1 MNYNRAGAPPSQ
13 NLTPQQLAAQR
24 QRMSML
30 PPQFQNLS
38 PQQLQELRNKPQFQ
52 NMMRQYQRQMA
63 QQQMSQ
69 QADSRPGS
77 TPANMYNSMGQT
89 AASSMNMNMG
99 GANRI
104 NDPLPM
110 SGSINPSMGMN
121 ANALQN
127 ASGMLQMQNRNPQSS
142 FMQQQAKQSSQMSQ
156 SLQRSGMASIPGNV
170 GMGPNTMGSA
180 NGMSGP
186 LMGGPQRYAALL
198 AQQRQITTQ
207 GAIPGLVNV
216 PNTTGG
222 SNFTPNFQPLEP
234 PFPTKGAQP
243 RSGTP
248 TGLVKEKVRVPP
260 QFAPDALQKITLTP
274 LTSLNEWS
282 EKLKKEDKTVPLD
295 VKLYED
301 IIKKDDFYLR
311 KNLLQN
317 QLTKEL
323 IDRMTRDVKSFGTI
337 KQLRMGAI
345 NAAAK
350 NQYNNSI
357 WGEGYLGYGNGV
369 TNSATQV
376 VMPLQNK
383 CFAKPGQLAMRDE
396 DLNRKVM
403 KNAKATKQIVPIRL
417 EFDQER
423 DRFKLRDTF
432 LWDLSDTSYPI
443 EALVRNLIDDYSFIS
458 EINFQTV
465 MQSVNEQIKEYRPKP
480 LNAIGE
486 IRIPIKI
493 DLLINNTQ
501 FTDQFEWDILSDK
514 DGDPEEFASVLCDE
528 LSLPGDFATAIS
540 FSIREQSQM
549 YLKALS
555 LVGYTFDGS
564 HIREDEIK
572 SHMAPPLRI
581 QNSDMGHDED
591 FLTTLRTPSMLSDY
605 SPAVNRVSQLEIEK
619 IEKEMERDSRR
630 RRRHNN
636 DGAFSYNEN
645 GPNLFGSLGR
655 GTASRRSA
663 LHNSRGVK
671 TTIPDLADV
680 PKTFRTPLPSSVLPC
695 GIDLGAPEIYSYN
708 ELVVNR
714 TQIPNPEFKP
724 PAPPGMV
731 TVFKDSAGSF
741 FVKIKSRRLRR

>member
-1 MNYNRAGAPPSQ
+1 
-13 NLTPQQLAAQR
+13 
-24 QRMSML
+24 ML

-52 NMMRQYQRQMA
+52 NMIRQYYHRQQMA

-69 QADSRPGS
+69 QGEVRPGS
-77 TPANMYNSMGQT
+77 NPASMYNSMGQN
-89 AASSMNMNMG
+89 ASMNMKMA
-99 GANRI
+99 GAAKMS
-104 NDPLPM
+104 DALPM
-110 SGSINPSMGMN
+110 SGGMNAPMGMN
-121 ANALQN
+121 PNSLQN
-127 ASGMLQMQNRNPQSS
+127 AGGILQMQGRNPQSS
-142 FMQQQAKQSSQMSQ
+142 YMQQQSNLANQVNQN
-156 SLQRSGMASIPGNV
+156 LQRAAMQSAPSGGTASHSMGNT
-170 GMGPNTMGSA
+170 GGLAGPM
-180 NGMSGP
+180 MS
-186 LMGGPQRYAALL
+186 GPQRYATLL
-198 AQQRQITTQ
+198 AQQRQIPNQ
-207 GAIPGLVNV
+207 GIIPGGAHVPGGTVNNNLM
-216 PNTTGG
+216 PGYK
-222 SNFTPNFQPLEP
+222 PLEQ
-234 PFPTKGAQP
+234 PFSNKTNQP
-243 RSGTP
+243 SSSTS
-248 TGLVKEKVRVPP
+248 TGFVKEKIKLPS
-260 QFAPDALQKITLTP
+260 QFAPDSLQRITLTP
-274 LTSLNEWS
+274 LTSLSEWS
-282 EKLKKEDKTVPLD
+282 DKLKKENKSIPIDI
-295 VKLYED
+295 KLYED
-301 IIKKDDFYLR
+301 IIKKDDFFLR
-311 KNLLQN
+311 KSLLQN
-317 QLTKEL
+317 QSSKEL
-323 IDRMTRDVKSFGTI
+323 IDKMTRDFKSYGTI

-376 VMPLQNK
+376 MMPLQNK
-383 CFAKPGQLAMRDE
+383 CFAKPGQLAMPDE
-396 DLNRKVM
+396 DLNKKVM
-403 KNAKATKQIVPIRL
+403 KNAKAAKQIVPIRL

-443 EALVRNLIDDYSFIS
+443 EAFLRNLIDDYSFIS

-465 MQSVNEQIKEYRPKP
+465 LQSVNEQIKDYRAKP
-480 LNAIGE
+480 ANAIGE

-514 DGDPEEFASVLCDE
+514 DTDPEEFATTLCDE

-549 YLKALS
+549 YLKALF

-581 QNSDMGHDED
+581 QNADMAHDED
-591 FLTTLRTPSMLSDY
+591 FITTLRTPSLLSEY
-605 SPAVNRVSQLEIEK
+605 SPAINRVSQLEIER

-636 DGAFSYNEN
+636 EGAFSYNEN

-671 TTIPDLADV
+671 TTIPDLSDV
-680 PKTFRTPLPSSVLPC
+680 PKTFRTPLPSTVLPC

-741 FVKIKSRRLRR
+741 FVKIKSKKLRR